1 MAWGRRV
8 TELTQDDIALAG
20 EYALGLLDTAGTAS
34 AAARLAVDSG
44 FAGEVAAWHA
54 RLVPML
60 GGVDEAAPARVWQGI
75 AANLPASTAQ
85 DTGTH
90 ALRFWRLTSFASSA
104 VATALAAFLFLHPAP
119 PADVQTAPLVA
130 ALGSDSGTASL
141 TARYD
146 SKTGDMLLT
155 PVSLHTGKL
164 YPELWII
171 PADGKARSLGI
182 VAGDHASQRIV
193 PAELRRFM
201 EQGATL
207 AITPEPVGG
216 APGGKATGPVIASG
230 KILSI

>member
-1 MAWGRRV
+1 M

-20 EYALGLLDTAGTAS
+20 EYTLGLLDTAGAAR
-34 AAARLAVDSG
+34 AAARVAVDAG

-54 RLVPML
+54 RLLPML
-60 GGVDEAAPARVWQGI
+60 GGADEAVPARVWQGI
-75 AANLPASTAQ
+75 AANLPAPTAQ
-85 DTGTH
+85 DTRTRG
-90 ALRFWRLTSFASSA
+90 LRFWQLTSFASSA
-104 VATALAAFLFLHPAP
+104 VASVLAALLFLQPAP
-119 PADVQTAPLVA
+119 AADVPNPPLVA
-130 ALGSDSGTASL
+130 ALGSESGTASL

-146 SKTGDMLLT
+146 RKTGDMLLT

-182 VAGDHASQRIV
+182 LAGDHASQRIV

-207 AITPEPVGG
+207 AITPEPIGG

-230 KILSI
+230 KILAI

>member
-1 MAWGRRV
+1 M

-20 EYALGLLDTAGTAS
+20 EYTLGLLDTAGAAS
-34 AAARLAVDSG
+34 AAARVAVDSG

-54 RLVPML
+54 RFMPML
-60 GGVDEAAPARVWQGI
+60 GGADEAAPARVWQGI
-75 AANLPASTAQ
+75 AAHLPAPIAQ
-85 DTGTH
+85 DNGAR
-90 ALRFWRLTSFASSA
+90 ALRFWQLASFASSA
-104 VATALAAFLFLHPAP
+104 AASVLAAFLFLHPAP
-119 PADVQTAPLVA
+119 AADVPNPPLVA
-130 ALGSDSGTASL
+130 ALGSESGTASL

-146 SKTGDMLLT
+146 RKTGDMLLT

-182 VAGDHASQRIV
+182 VAGDHASQMFV
-193 PAELRRFM
+193 PAGMRRFM

-216 APGGKATGPVIASG
+216 APGGKATGPAIASG
-230 KILSI
+230 KILAI

>member
-1 MAWGRRV
+1 M

-20 EYALGLLDTAGTAS
+20 EYALGLLDTAGAAG
-34 AAARLAVDSG
+34 AAARVTVDAG

-54 RLVPML
+54 RLLPML
-60 GGVDEAAPARVWQGI
+60 GGADEAAPARVWQGI
-75 AANLPASTAQ
+75 TANLPIASAQ
-85 DTGTH
+85 DTGTRG
-90 ALRFWRLTSFASSA
+90 LRFWQLTSFASSA
-104 VATALAAFLFLHPAP
+104 AASVLAALLFLQPAP
-119 PADVQTAPLVA
+119 AADVQNAPLVA

-164 YPELWII
+164 FAELWII

-182 VAGDHASQRIV
+182 VAGDHATQMFV
-193 PAELRRFM
+193 PADMRRYM

-207 AITPEPVGG
+207 AITPEPAGG

-230 KILSI
+230 KILPV